1 MKLITIIS
9 CRSEEGAQAIAEYLK
24 CYYTYTG
31 ADEKPWIVIGTEEQE
46 NKFADYIKKNLLMFS
61 C

>member
-9 CRSEEGAQAIAEYLK
+9 CRLEENAQAIAEYLK
-24 CYYTYTG
+24 CYYTYIGTG
-31 ADEKPWIVIGTEEQE
+31 EKPWIVIGTEEHE
-46 NKFADYIKKNLLMFS
+46 DKFADYIKKNLLMFS